1 MNQTIPAAAERTSD
15 RFDSLAVSFRDP
27 AGSLFPLDGRIF
39 RIVNAIGAADM
50 EAFLQSDEAH
60 EFIEARRIV
69 PTRRLTVTE
78 SRPVLE
84 DPRVR
89 QLYEVISGQ
98 MLVEHERIDFPSF
111 PYEWPPEMLHAAGA
125 LTLDVA
131 QALLRDGL
139 GLKDATPYNVLFRGP
154 EPVLI
159 DVLSFERRD
168 VGDPTWLPY
177 AQFVRTFLLPLLA
190 NRYFGIA
197 LDQILTTRRDGLEP
211 EEVYRWLTPFELI
224 RPGFLSLVTMPTW
237 LGGRQSL
244 DDQKIY
250 RQKRLRDPEKARY
263 ILSSVFKGLR
273 RGLNRLEPKRGSSSS
288 WTSYMDTNNNYSAD
302 HFAAKE
308 KFVAEALAEFSPR
321 RVLDAG
327 CNTGHFSALAARAG
341 ASVVA
346 IDYDPIVLGPVWRQA
361 RAEKLD
367 ILPLVVNLTR
377 PTPGTGW
384 RNRECSSFLDRARGH
399 FDAVLMLAVVHHM
412 LVTERVPLPDILEL
426 AAELTKDILIV
437 EFIAPED
444 SMFRRLTRGREELHK
459 NLTHQLFENLCS
471 ERFTIVRTQY
481 VESSSRWLYLLRK
494 RS

>member
-1 MNQTIPAAAERTSD
+1 MNESIPAERTLD
-15 RFDSLAVSFRDP
+15 RADSLAASFRDP

-39 RIVNAIGAADM
+39 RIVNAIGASDM
-50 EAFLQSDEAH
+50 DAFFESAAAR
-60 EFIEARRIV
+60 EFLESRRIAG
-69 PTRRLTVTE
+69 TRRLTAEET
-78 SRPVLE
+78 RRLLE
-84 DPRVR
+84 DRRVR
-89 QLYEVISGQ
+89 QLNDAISGQ
-98 MLVEHERIDFPSF
+98 ILLEHERIDFPSF
-111 PYEWPPEMLHAAGA
+111 PYEWPPEMLHAAAA
-125 LTLDVA
+125 LTLDLA

-154 EPVLI
+154 EPMFI

-168 VGDPTWLPY
+168 AGDPTWLPY

-190 NRYFGIA
+190 NRHFGIA
-197 LDQILTTRRDGLEP
+197 LDQILTTRREGLEP
-211 EEVYRWLTPFELI
+211 EEVYRWLTPLERI
-224 RPGFLSLVTMPTW
+224 RPGFLSLVTMPAW
-237 LGGRQSL
+237 LGSKQSP

-250 RQKRLRDPEKARY
+250 RKKHLSDPEKARY
-263 ILSSVFKGLR
+263 ILGSILKGLR
-273 RGLNRLEPKRGSSSS
+273 RSLNRLEPKTGSTSS
-288 WTSYMDTNNNYSAD
+288 WTGYMDTNNNYSAD

-308 KFVAEALAEFSPR
+308 KFVAEALAEFGPR

-346 IDYDPIVLGPVWRQA
+346 IDYDPVVLGPVWRQA

-367 ILPLVVNLTR
+367 ILPLAVNLTR

-399 FDAVLMLAVVHHM
+399 FDAVLMLAVIHHM

-459 NLTHQLFENLCS
+459 DLDHRLFENLCR
-471 ERFTIVRTQY
+471 ERFAIIRTQH

-494 RS
+494 RT

>member
-1 MNQTIPAAAERTSD
+1 
-15 RFDSLAVSFRDP
+15 
-27 AGSLFPLDGRIF
+27 
-39 RIVNAIGAADM
+39 
-50 EAFLQSDEAH
+50 
-60 EFIEARRIV
+60 
-69 PTRRLTVTE
+69 
-78 SRPVLE
+78 
-84 DPRVR
+84 
-89 QLYEVISGQ
+89 
-98 MLVEHERIDFPSF
+98 
-111 PYEWPPEMLHAAGA
+111 
-125 LTLDVA
+125 
-131 QALLRDGL
+131 
-139 GLKDATPYNVLFRGP
+139 
-154 EPVLI
+154 
-159 DVLSFERRD
+159 
-168 VGDPTWLPY
+168 
-177 AQFVRTFLLPLLA
+177 
-190 NRYFGIA
+190 
-197 LDQILTTRRDGLEP
+197 LEP

-426 AAELTKDILIV
+426 AA
-437 EFIAPED
+437 ASD
-444 SMFRRLTRGREELHK
+444 SRTRRVAQKLDPPA
-459 NLTHQLFENLCS
+459 F
-471 ERFTIVRTQY
+471 
-481 VESSSRWLYLLRK
+481 
-494 RS
+494 

>member
-1 MNQTIPAAAERTSD
+1 VNESIPAEQALSRSD
-15 RFDSLAVSFRDP
+15 TLAVSFRDP

-50 EAFLQSDEAH
+50 DAFFESTAAH
-60 EFIEARRIV
+60 EFIEERRIAG
-69 PTRRLTVTE
+69 TRRLTVDETRQILHE
-78 SRPVLE
+78 
-84 DPRVR
+84 PRVR
-89 QLYEVISGQ
+89 QLYDAISGQ

-111 PYEWPPEMLHAAGA
+111 PYEWPAEMLHAAGA
-125 LTLDVA
+125 LTLDLA
-131 QALLRDGL
+131 QVLLRDGL

-154 EPVLI
+154 EPVFI

-168 VGDPTWLPY
+168 AGDPTWLPY

-190 NRYFGIA
+190 NRHFGFA
-197 LDQILTTRRDGLEP
+197 LDQVLTTRRDGLEP
-211 EEVYRWLTPFELI
+211 EEVYRWSTPLERL
-224 RPGFLSLVTMPTW
+224 RPGFFSLVTMPAW
-237 LGGRQSL
+237 LGSKQSP

-250 RQKRLRDPEKARY
+250 QKKLLSDPEKARF
-263 ILSSVFKGLR
+263 ILRSILKGLR
-273 RGLNRLEPKRGSSSS
+273 RSLNRLEPKTGAASS
-288 WTSYMDTNNNYSAD
+288 WTTYMDTNNNYSAD

-308 KFVAEALAEFSPR
+308 KFVAQALAEFAPR

-346 IDYDPIVLGPVWRQA
+346 IDYDPVVLGPVWRQA

-367 ILPLVVNLTR
+367 ILPLAVNLTR

-384 RNRECSSFLDRARGH
+384 RNRECSSFLDRARGY
-399 FDAVLMLAVVHHM
+399 FDAVLMLAVIHHM

-444 SMFRRLTRGREELHK
+444 SMFRRLTRGRDELHK
-459 NLTHQLFENLCS
+459 HLNHRLFENLCR
-471 ERFTIVRTQY
+471 ERFDIVRTQH

-494 RS
+494 RT